1 MSDNLQTQPVPD
13 RSIYLHEEME
23 VAYWMKELG
32 VSRDQLRDAVK
43 QAGTGATAVRN
54 LLGLH

>member
-1 MSDNLQTQPVPD
+1 MSDNLQGQSVPD

-32 VSRDQLRDAVK
+32 VSRDQLRDAVQ

>member
-1 MSDNLQTQPVPD
+1 MNDTLQRQPVPE

-32 VSRDQLRDAVK
+32 VSREQLRDAVQ

>member
-1 MSDNLQTQPVPD
+1 MSDNLQGQCVPD